1 MSNEENNPFV
11 ILSNLFVENQRQF
24 NVKTKDLQSRI
35 KVLEKKLSKLYSQ
48 LDNDIFTADLVSLL
62 SLQEEASL
70 ILSVAKELEFQRDQI
85 FNSVETLKQ
94 SKRVKLNK

>member
-11 ILSNLFVENQRQF
+11 ILSNLFVENQRHF

-35 KVLEKKLSKLYSQ
+35 KVLEKKLAKLYSQ